1 MTTFEKIKTAVLAL
15 AVFGLI
21 LYSNTIVDLIT
32 IAL

>member
-1 MTTFEKIKTAVLAL
+1 MTTLEKIKTAAVAL